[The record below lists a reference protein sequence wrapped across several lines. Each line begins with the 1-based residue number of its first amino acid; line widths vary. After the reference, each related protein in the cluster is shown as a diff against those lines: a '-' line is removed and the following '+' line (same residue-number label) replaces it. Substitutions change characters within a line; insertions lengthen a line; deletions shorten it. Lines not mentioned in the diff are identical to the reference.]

1 MKRCVF
7 SFCLLIYG
15 ILILNVA
22 WASPEC
28 ERLAKDDN
36 ESRQVVKVCT
46 ELINNK
52 IDEANNRFWRSLVVA
67 NAGLYQY
74 ALEDL
79 NWIIERNPADA
90 QAWSNRAAVYR
101 DLKKFNEAL
110 TSVNKAIELAPG
122 ESDYFNTKGKILFYM
137 ENYQEALNAF
147 DKSISLNFANS
158 NAMRGRIIV
167 LFKKGQVNEALNAW
181 DQY

>member
-46 ELINNK
+46 ELINNSSF
-52 IDEANNRFWRSLVVA
+52 ALWNTQRNLVTDR
-67 NAGLYQY
+67 QSRK
-74 ALEDL
+74 E
-79 NWIIERNPADA
+79 
-90 QAWSNRAAVYR
+90 
-101 DLKKFNEAL
+101 
-110 TSVNKAIELAPG
+110 
-122 ESDYFNTKGKILFYM
+122 
-137 ENYQEALNAF
+137 
-147 DKSISLNFANS
+147 
-158 NAMRGRIIV
+158 V
-167 LFKKGQVNEALNAW
+167 LPQG
-181 DQY
+181 